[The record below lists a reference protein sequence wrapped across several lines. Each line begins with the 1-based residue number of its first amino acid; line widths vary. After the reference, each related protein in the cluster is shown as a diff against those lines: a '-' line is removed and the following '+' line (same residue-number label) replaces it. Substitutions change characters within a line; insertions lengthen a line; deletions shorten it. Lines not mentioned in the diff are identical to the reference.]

1 MSIKVLSDISLTQ
14 SIPLDNR
21 QSYDDLIELKKASD
35 NPLDSGVYSG
45 LLAWV
50 VSENNFYLYNEK
62 NTEDETLGKWQVF
75 YVNTLPEIT
84 EEEIASYWV

>member
-14 SIPLDNR
+14 SKPLDVR
-21 QSYDDLIELKKASD
+21 QSYDDLVELKWAND
-35 NPLDSGVYSG
+35 NPLKSGVYSG

-62 NTEDETLGKWQVF
+62 NTEDETLGRWQVF

-84 EEEIASYWV
+84 EEEIASYWE